1 MQPSQYLPFE
11 DQAMAPAV
19 GFTREVTGGL
29 IRRMLFTVAGS
40 VTNGALPSVTRAGA
54 GALMG
59 DIRLLQ
65 DGSTFASLLAYD
77 AKLCTDLFFGGAGE
91 QVDSDTASGAV
102 NVADTL
108 DLDWGR
114 IFPGAGVDASN
125 GHKAG
130 VRIDP
135 APAADYSETSTTYA
149 LTWRGQAE
157 HEGGVAVD
165 AYSLPRLSYEVK
177 PVEAQSSQ
185 ILIDKQFEH
194 DGFLIGFSIRQRD
207 SSANLRVEQVD
218 GLIKRMKV
226 KHVRGNGSGSSD
238 LFDGTWRQLKKITQ
252 QRFRVP
258 SARRTFLASST
269 LEGLEPGFAFF
280 PFYNP
285 KGPAKSGRISRND
298 RLQIMLDS
306 SGTAETPYT
315 NVVPGSGDQAIVH
328 FWFFSPAKPGSAD
341 RAQQGVVPTTR
352 QTAQVARAAAPRG
365 GGRRFFGARRR

>member
-1 MQPSQYLPFE
+1 MNPSQYLPFE
-11 DQAMAPAV
+11 DQAMTPSV
-19 GFTREVTGGL
+19 GFTREITGGL
-29 IRRMLFTVAGS
+29 IRRMLFTVAGT
-40 VTNGALPSVTRAGA
+40 VTNVLAPSVTRAGA
-54 GALMG
+54 ASLMG

-77 AKLCTDLFFGGAGE
+77 AKLCTDLFFGGVGE
-91 QVDSDTASGAV
+91 QVDNDTASSTV
-102 NVADTL
+102 NVADVL

-125 GHKAG
+125 GHRAG

-135 APAADYSETSTTYA
+135 APAADYSETSTNYA

-157 HEGGVAVD
+157 HEGGNTAD

-177 PVEAQSSQ
+177 PVEAASSQ

-207 SSANLRVEQVD
+207 ASANLRVEQVD
-218 GLIKRMKV
+218 GLVKRMKV

-258 SARRTFLASST
+258 SARRTFLPAAA

-285 KGPAKSGRISRND
+285 KGPAKSGRITKND

-315 NVVPGSGDQAIVH
+315 NVVPAAGDQAIVH
-328 FWFFSPAKPGSAD
+328 FWFFSPAAPGSAD
-341 RAQQGVVPTTR
+341 RMQRGVVPTTR
-352 QTAQVARAAAPRG
+352 QTAQVARAAAPSRGRTFFG
-365 GGRRFFGARRR
+365 GGRRR

>member
-1 MQPSQYLPFE
+1 
-11 DQAMAPAV
+11 
-19 GFTREVTGGL
+19 
-29 IRRMLFTVAGS
+29 MLFTVAGS